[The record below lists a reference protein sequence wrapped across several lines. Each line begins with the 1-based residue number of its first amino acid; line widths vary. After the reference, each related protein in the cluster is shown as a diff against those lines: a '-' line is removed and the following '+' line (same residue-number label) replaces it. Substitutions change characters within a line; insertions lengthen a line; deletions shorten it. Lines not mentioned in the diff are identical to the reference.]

1 MLLLQWIA
9 GTLIVLST
17 LAVGAETI
25 HLNGEDDWAPYSSAT
40 KDYRDLQ
47 GLAPDIIRAAF
58 KSQGVTAVL
67 RPMPFARCMK
77 EVDTGKSLG
86 CFDTLINENT
96 QDRYVFHSTPL
107 FKAEMHIY
115 GPANGSPVSLKD
127 LEGKKVGTT
136 VGYTYPTS
144 FLQNKKILT
153 EDGPTEKSQ
162 IQKLAAGRIDYAV
175 LWGLTGERILN
186 DNPELKGK
194 VKSLGKVSR
203 DALYINFSKKHKDG
217 AKYAAIFESGL
228 KKIIENGTYKKID
241 SEFQKSLK

>member
-1 MLLLQWIA
+1 MLLLQLIT
-9 GTLIVLST
+9 GTLLVFST

-40 KDYRDLQ
+40 KDYKDLQ

-58 KSQGVTAVL
+58 KSQGVTVIL

-77 EVDTGKSLG
+77 EVDSGRSLG

-96 QDRYVFHSTPL
+96 QNLYIFHPTPL
-107 FKAEMHIY
+107 FKAEMYIY
-115 GPANGSPVSLKD
+115 GPANGAPVTLKD

-162 IQKLAAGRIDYAV
+162 MQKLAAGRIEYAV
-175 LWGLTGERILN
+175 LWGLTGERILKN
-186 DNPELKGK
+186 NPELQGK

-203 DALYINFSKKHKDG
+203 DSLYINFSKKHKDG
-217 AKYAAIFESGL
+217 AKYAAIFETGL
-228 KKIIENGTYKKID
+228 KKILENGTYKKIESD
-241 SEFQKSLK
+241 FQKNLK